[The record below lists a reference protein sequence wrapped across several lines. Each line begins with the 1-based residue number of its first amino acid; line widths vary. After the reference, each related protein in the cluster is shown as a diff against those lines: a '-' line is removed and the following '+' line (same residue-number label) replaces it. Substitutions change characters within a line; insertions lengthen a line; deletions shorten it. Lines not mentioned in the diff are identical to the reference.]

1 MHKRNSDWEVYLNSV
16 PRFSKADQALDR
28 ELLTKTVQEGS
39 ARVESLSTRSPE
51 STTETIRAEPK
62 KPSFLS
68 RIFSFL
74 HSLPGRIWNYFFPKL
89 LHLPVKKIYPHVPA
103 IPVSIIDTV
112 DTLGRLLIRTFQTK
126 QSMMGL
132 SNQYQIDGH
141 TSYGRDF
148 LYNREIRSR
157 QITNYTRMKQALGS
171 VSPVNFAG
179 VVMDVV
185 KSDVSAA
192 SNWLRNT
199 DPLTSLAIESPD
211 QWTISWTTFPEVY
224 QNAKQAGLDRE
235 YAATLTDADAATRAF
250 WPTIAEHGL
259 AYNLLILEK
268 VNEINID
275 KYKPLMQEI
284 WNDALT
290 TAFDNQSLYVI
301 DLRIFETVRP
311 ASANGFPRFT
321 PGAVVLLTQNPITK
335 ELTPAAIRLSN
346 YRGSQTKIY
355 SRSAGCTDSAW
366 IYALL
371 AVKCAVTVW
380 GIWIGHV
387 WHWHIVTGA
396 AVMTMFNTLNEKD
409 PVYQILSP
417 QSNYLIG
424 FDNVLLL
431 LWGTVAPPTS
441 ITSSFRF
448 MSFLNEHGSSSS
460 FFNDDPIA
468 TLEQN
473 GIKEADFSEKSPWDR
488 YPMVGKTLRVW
499 YATEAYIEKVINQFY
514 ADDNAVRSDKRLQ
527 QWAAASGPDG
537 EGNINGFPAQ
547 IGSRSELKAVLTSL
561 IYRITV
567 HGSSRLNATPNP
579 AMSFVPNF
587 PPCLQKVEFPEP
599 GSLIDTRTLMSW
611 LPRTGTIGD
620 MMQFY
625 FTFAFSVP
633 YEPFIPLEGIEDPET
648 LFYDNSN
655 CNDALIVFRE
665 TILEILHE
673 ISGDMPQV
681 FQWPLNIET

>member
-1 MHKRNSDWEVYLNSV
+1 MRKRNSDWEVYLNSE
-16 PRFSKADQALDR
+16 PRFSKSNQVLEQ
-28 ELLTKTVQEGS
+28 ELLTEKVQTGTVR
-39 ARVESLSTRSPE
+39 AESLSTVSPGSTVE
-51 STTETIRAEPK
+51 SIPAETPK
-62 KPSFLS
+62 PGFFSRLFGFLK
-68 RIFSFL
+68 
-74 HSLPGRIWNYFFPKL
+74 SLPGRIWNYFFPKI
-89 LHLPVKKIYPHVPA
+89 LHLPLKLIYPSVPA

-126 QSMMGL
+126 QAMMGL

-148 LYNREIRSR
+148 FYNREIRSR
-157 QITNYTRMKQALGS
+157 QVTNYTRMQQVLGS
-171 VSPVNFAG
+171 VSPVKFAG

-185 KSDVSAA
+185 KSDVSD
-192 SNWLRNT
+192 SIKGFRNT

-224 QNAKQAGLDRE
+224 QNATRAGLDRE
-235 YAATLTDADAATRAF
+235 YAATLTNADAATKAF

-259 AYNLLILEK
+259 AYNLLVLQK
-268 VNEINID
+268 VNETNID
-275 KYKPLMQEI
+275 KYKPLFQQV
-284 WNDALT
+284 WNDSLT
-290 TAFDNQSLYVI
+290 KSFEKQSLYVI
-301 DLRIFETVRP
+301 DLRIFESVKP
-311 ASANGFPRFT
+311 AKANGFPRFT
-321 PGAVVLLTQNPITK
+321 PGAIVLLTQNPETK

-346 YRGSQTKIY
+346 YRGAETKIY
-355 SRSAGCTDSAW
+355 SRSAGCSDSAW

-371 AVKCAVTVW
+371 AVKSAITVW

-387 WHWHIVTGA
+387 WHWHIVTAA

-409 PVYQILSP
+409 PVYQVLSP

-431 LWGTVAPPTS
+431 LWGTVAPPTP
-441 ITSSFRF
+441 ITSSCRF
-448 MSFLNEHGSSSS
+448 LSFLNEYGSGSS
-460 FFNDDPIA
+460 FFQDDPIA
-468 TLEQN
+468 TLRRN
-473 GIKEADFSEKSPWDR
+473 GINEADFTEKSPWDR
-488 YPMVGKTLRVW
+488 YPMVGKTLQVW
-499 YATEAYIEKVINQFY
+499 QATEAYIETVVNSFY
-514 ADDNAVRSDKRLQ
+514 ADDNAVHADKRLQ
-527 QWAAASGPDG
+527 QWAAATGPKG
-537 EGNINGFPAQ
+537 EGNIKGFPEQ
-547 IGSRSELKAVLTSL
+547 ILSRSELKAILTSL

-587 PPCLQKVEFPEP
+587 PPCLQKAEFVEPD
-599 GSLIDTRTLMSW
+599 SSIDTRELMSW
-611 LPRTGTIGD
+611 LPRTGTIGE

-633 YEPFIPLEGIEDPET
+633 YEPFIPIEGIEDPDT
-648 LFYDNSN
+648 LFYTNPK
-655 CNDALIVFRE
+655 CNDALIVFRQ
-665 TILEILHE
+665 TILHILHE